1 VERTSSQKR
10 PWLAALL
17 GVLVVGFG
25 HFYIRRWRRALG
37 WLVATVGVSV
47 LFVDQSALEAFWTFS
62 DVDPLSVAPPFIVA
76 SLSVVDAYLLAQAQ
90 NLVAQQTP
98 EPDGTLTH
106 CPHCGNELDGDLEFC
121 HWCTTR
127 IEDPVGDRPDGS
139 DADAAN
145 RRRPE

>member
-17 GVLVVGFG
+17 GALVIGFG

-37 WLVATVGVSV
+37 WLVVSIGVSV
-47 LFVDQSALEAFWTFS
+47 LFVDQSTIEALATFS
-62 DVDPLSVAPPFIVA
+62 GVDPLSVAPLLVVGA
-76 SLSVVDAYLLAQAQ
+76 LSVIDAYLLAQAQ
-90 NLVAQQTP
+90 NLVARQTP

-127 IEDPVGDRPDGS
+127 IDDVEDDPQDEANGDGEVG
-139 DADAAN
+139 
-145 RRRPE
+145 RRPE

>member
-1 VERTSSQKR
+1 MERTSSKKR

-17 GVLVVGFG
+17 GALVIGFG

-37 WLVATVGVSV
+37 WLVASIGVSV
-47 LFVDQSALEAFWTFS
+47 LFVDQSTIEALATFS
-62 DVDPLSVAPPFIVA
+62 GVDPLSVAPLFVVGA
-76 SLSVVDAYLLAQAQ
+76 LSVIDAYLLAQAQ

-127 IEDPVGDRPDGS
+127 IDEVEGDLQNGVDG
-139 DADAAN
+139 AGET
-145 RRRPE
+145 RRRTE

>member
-17 GVLVVGFG
+17 GALVIGFG

-37 WLVATVGVSV
+37 WLVTTVGVSV
-47 LFVDQSALEAFWTFS
+47 LFVDQSTLDALWTLGG
-62 DVDPLSVAPPFIVA
+62 VDPLSVAPLFVVGA
-76 SLSVVDAYLLAQAQ
+76 LSVIDAYLLARTQ
-90 NLVAQQTP
+90 NLVARQTP
-98 EPDGTLTH
+98 DPDGTLTH

-127 IEDPVGDRPDGS
+127 IEDPAGDRQNEAAVDG
-139 DADAAN
+139 
-145 RRRPE
+145 EH

>member
-1 VERTSSQKR
+1 MERTSSQKR

-17 GVLVVGFG
+17 GALVIGFG

-37 WLVATVGVSV
+37 WLVAALGVSV
-47 LFVDQSALEAFWTFS
+47 LFVDQSTIEALATFS
-62 DVDPLSVAPPFIVA
+62 GVDPLAVAPLFVVGA
-76 SLSVVDAYLLAQAQ
+76 LSVIDAYVLAQAQ
-90 NLVAQQTP
+90 NAIARRTP

-127 IEDPVGDRPDGS
+127 IGEVEGTPD
-139 DADAAN
+139 
-145 RRRPE
+145 E

>member
-1 VERTSSQKR
+1 MERTSSQKR

-17 GVLVVGFG
+17 GALVIGFG

-37 WLVATVGVSV
+37 WLVTTVGVSV
-47 LFVDQSALEAFWTFS
+47 LFVDQSTLDALWTLGG
-62 DVDPLSVAPPFIVA
+62 VDPLSVAPLFVVGA
-76 SLSVVDAYLLAQAQ
+76 LSVIDAYVLARNH

-98 EPDGTLTH
+98 DPDGTRTH

-127 IEDPVGDRPDGS
+127 IEDPDG
-139 DADAAN
+139 ARQNGAAVDGEN
-145 RRRPE
+145 